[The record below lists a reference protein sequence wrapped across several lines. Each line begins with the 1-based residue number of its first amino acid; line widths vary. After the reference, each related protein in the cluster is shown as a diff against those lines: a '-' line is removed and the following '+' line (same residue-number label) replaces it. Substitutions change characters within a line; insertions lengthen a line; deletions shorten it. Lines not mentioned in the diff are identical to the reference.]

1 MLVWLFR
8 KAGPSAPGAIGT
20 LGDWQVIDDAITAPA
35 DVVSQVNDLTIHADH
50 AVQATSGD
58 RPSVDR
64 ATAPG
69 VLLIAGNGT
78 DHLDAPQ
85 DQAVRTIGFLV
96 WVPATLASERQVF
109 GRDGTTGNK
118 PAIEIAI
125 A

>member
-20 LGDWQVIDDAITAPA
+20 LGDWWVTNDNITAPSN
-35 DVVSQVNDLTIHADH
+35 VISQVNDLTSHADH

-58 RPSVDR
+58 RPTVDFT
-64 ATAPG
+64 TAPG
-69 VLLIAGNGT
+69 VLLISGNDT

-85 DQAVRTIGFLV
+85 DSAIRTLGFLV